1 MQQKLLVGDQDTLA
15 IKTLQDMDAEGIFL
29 NITKAKYNKQ
39 IADIILNS
47 EILKAIKKNTFESV
61 LMRWMKLEPIIQ
73 SEVSQK
79 EKHQY
84 SILTHIYGI

>member
-47 EILKAIKKNTFESV
+47 EILKAFPLRSGTRQRCPLFPLLFNTVLEVLAMTIREDEEIK
-61 LMRWMKLEPIIQ
+61 
-73 SEVSQK
+73 
-79 EKHQY
+79 
-84 SILTHIYGI
+84 